1 MFTNL
6 FSNKYSIE
14 KGFLFLISDV
24 SVILGGE
31 ADGLF
36 EQSVTTVETYSTKC
50 GLFDANLPP
59 LPKARK
65 LLGAAYLD
73 GR

>member
-1 MFTNL
+1 M
-6 FSNKYSIE
+6 SI
-14 KGFLFLISDV
+14 
-24 SVILGGE
+24 ILGGE

>member
-1 MFTNL
+1 M
-6 FSNKYSIE
+6 
-14 KGFLFLISDV
+14 

-73 GR
+73 GRYFYVPK